1 MIRRETLN
9 AVALSIAGAL
19 LFPVA
24 LAYGAWIIY
33 DCRRRRERERRDR
46 RVS

>member
-1 MIRRETLN
+1 MIRRE
-9 AVALSIAGAL
+9 AVYAAGLSLAGVL

-24 LAYGAWIIY
+24 LAYGAWLIY